1 MKRLLLLLLIST
13 IAFATIEESDIY
25 EYDYDEYDEYDDVSL
40 EGFIG
45 TGTKV
50 LGKVADKMKR
60 AILSPKGP
68 VRRYAYPTYNRLKRQ
83 MDPIMRK
90 LRRNWQRTYNKKINP
105 TIRQAQKTFKSKF
118 EKPIKKAVI
127 PRVNEIKKKVVVPLE
142 KKFANPVK
150 NRINKFLK
158 DHPKIKKIADPF
170 IKELKKVDPKKTL
183 FDIIN
188 DPQNGGKIIQKT
200 LKPFIDKVKSK
211 IPFKKIKAELKN
223 LENFME
229 KNKIPVKELK
239 KLFVDTPVKAF
250 NKLSQKAR
258 NGIYWLKKKGYWE
271 PILFVVENVG
281 QYAAAGICSMYLTPL
296 VCEPAMELAFSY
308 FVNPYLESI

>member
-83 MDPIMRK
+83 MDSIMRK

-105 TIRQAQKTFKSKF
+105 TIRQAQKTFKSKV

-127 PRVNEIKKKVVVPLE
+127 PRVNEIKKKL
-142 KKFANPVK
+142 
-150 NRINKFLK
+150 
-158 DHPKIKKIADPF
+158 
-170 IKELKKVDPKKTL
+170 
-183 FDIIN
+183 
-188 DPQNGGKIIQKT
+188 
-200 LKPFIDKVKSK
+200 
-211 IPFKKIKAELKN
+211 
-223 LENFME
+223 
-229 KNKIPVKELK
+229 
-239 KLFVDTPVKAF
+239 
-250 NKLSQKAR
+250 
-258 NGIYWLKKKGYWE
+258 
-271 PILFVVENVG
+271 
-281 QYAAAGICSMYLTPL
+281 
-296 VCEPAMELAFSY
+296 
-308 FVNPYLESI
+308 